1 MMLKLATID
10 IHDRVRRIPKL
21 TLLQS
26 VTKIAEIHTTGELRR
41 DACRSSLRR

>member
-10 IHDRVRRIPKL
+10 IHDRVRGIPKL

-26 VTKIAEIHTTGELRR
+26 VTKIVPKSTRLKN
-41 DACRSSLRR
+41 